1 MKEILKKDLLN
12 LIIESH
18 AEMGEMAYK
27 PKGTQDDG
35 GRIRKHKPIFKD
47 GSNGGTDQDP
57 DGWILNPNRIEGEE
71 KAYFFLAGQDL
82 ESFIEENREFLDGIA
97 NKLGQ
102 DRVCIVD
109 GNRTKCQP
117 RSLKVGTQYVP
128 SGNKMSA
135 ETKIKRSLNSL
146 VEQYMASPEISEKL
160 SRLSIPE
167 VRARDRKHIDRY
179 SKISNNRIEYA
190 THTFNSYESAQQF
203 LKFVTSRITGKET
216 PEEYKSYHLARQ
228 FNRNYQRWEETRKNT
243 KQYYGKTPAY
253 MLDQYGFD
261 EDNLDVTVRMDFKI
275 SGVLTNEE
283 YLWTVKFM
291 TKFGRKLKEDRY
303 LNGGLDLDKEIT
315 ISKRIPLEGGED
327 FNEERTVMDSLPIK
341 SGLIEA
347 LDELKDRIMAM
358 KPIETLK
365 LANVQKFDVTKK
377 IGSDL

>member
-1 MKEILKKDLLN
+1 MKQILKKDLLN
-12 LIIESH
+12 LITESH

-27 PKGTQDDG
+27 PKGTQDSG
-35 GRIRKHKPIFKD
+35 GRIRKFKPIYKD

-57 DGWILNPNRIEGEE
+57 DGWILNPNQIEGED

-82 ESFIEENREFLDGIA
+82 ESFIEENREFLDSIA
-97 NKLGQ
+97 NKIGQ
-102 DRVCIVD
+102 DRVCIQD

-117 RSLKVGTQYVP
+117 RSLKAGTQYVP

-167 VRARDRKHIDRY
+167 VRARDRKHLDRY
-179 SKISNNRIEYA
+179 SKISNSRIEYA

-243 KQYYGKTPAY
+243 KQYYGKTPSY

-283 YLWTVKFM
+283 YVWTVKFM

>member
-12 LIIESH
+12 LITESNIEMD
-18 AEMGEMAYK
+18 ELAYK
-27 PKGTQDDG
+27 PKGTQDSA
-35 GRIRKHKPIFKD
+35 GRIRKFAPIFKD
-47 GSNGGTDQDP
+47 DNNTDIP
-57 DGWILNPNRIEGEE
+57 DGWYVNPNQVEGEE
-71 KAYFFLAGQDL
+71 KAYFFLEGQELDAFT
-82 ESFIEENREFLDGIA
+82 EANREFLDSIA
-97 NKLGQ
+97 NKIGQ
-102 DRVCIVD
+102 DRVCLQD

-117 RSLKVGTQYVP
+117 RSIKTGAQYVP
-128 SGNKMSA
+128 SGNKMPS
-135 ETKIKRSLNSL
+135 ETKIKRELNSL
-146 VEQYMASPEISEKL
+146 VEDYMASPEMSEKL

-167 VRARDRKHIDRY
+167 VRARDRKHLDRY
-179 SKISNNRIEYA
+179 GQVNNNRIEYA

-203 LKFVTSRITGKET
+203 LKFVTARITGKET

-228 FNRNYQRWEETRKNT
+228 FNRSYMRWEETRKNT

-253 MLDQYGFD
+253 MLDAYGFD

-275 SGVLTNEE
+275 NGVLTNEE
-283 YLWTVKFM
+283 YVWTVKFM

-303 LNGGLDLDKEIT
+303 LPGGLDLDKEIT
-315 ISKRIPLEGGED
+315 ISKRIPLEGNEV

-347 LDELKDRIMAM
+347 LDELKDGIMSM

-377 IGSDL
+377 IGSER

>member
-1 MKEILKKDLLN
+1 MKQILKKDLLN
-12 LIIESH
+12 LIAESN

-27 PKGTQDDG
+27 PKGTQDSG
-35 GRIRKHKPIFKD
+35 GRIRKFKPIYKD

-57 DGWILNPNRIEGEE
+57 DGWILNPNQIEGED

-82 ESFIEENREFLDGIA
+82 ESFIEENREFLDSIA
-97 NKLGQ
+97 NKIGQ
-102 DRVCIVD
+102 DRVCIQD

-117 RSLKVGTQYVP
+117 RSLKAGTQYVP

-146 VEQYMASPEISEKL
+146 VEEYMASPEISEKL
-160 SRLSIPE
+160 SKLSIPE

-203 LKFVTSRITGKET
+203 LKFVTARITGKET
-216 PEEYKSYHLARQ
+216 PEEFKSYHLARQ
-228 FNRNYQRWEETRKNT
+228 FNQNYRRWEETRKNS

-347 LDELKDRIMAM
+347 LDELKDRIMAI

-365 LANVQKFDVTKK
+365 LANVKKYDITKK
-377 IGSDL
+377 VGTQN

>member
-1 MKEILKKDLLN
+1 
-12 LIIESH
+12 
-18 AEMGEMAYK
+18 
-27 PKGTQDDG
+27 
-35 GRIRKHKPIFKD
+35 
-47 GSNGGTDQDP
+47 
-57 DGWILNPNRIEGEE
+57 
-71 KAYFFLAGQDL
+71 
-82 ESFIEENREFLDGIA
+82 
-97 NKLGQ
+97 
-102 DRVCIVD
+102 
-109 GNRTKCQP
+109 
-117 RSLKVGTQYVP
+117 
-128 SGNKMSA
+128 
-135 ETKIKRSLNSL
+135 
-146 VEQYMASPEISEKL
+146 
-160 SRLSIPE
+160 
-167 VRARDRKHIDRY
+167 
-179 SKISNNRIEYA
+179 
-190 THTFNSYESAQQF
+190 
-203 LKFVTSRITGKET
+203 
-216 PEEYKSYHLARQ
+216 
-228 FNRNYQRWEETRKNT
+228 
-243 KQYYGKTPAY
+243 

-283 YLWTVKFM
+283 YVWTVKFM